1 MKLVSADGT
10 RNSGRV
16 GHRLKLKTNIG
27 KNMKLHEY
35 QAKKILKTFGIKV
48 PYRRI
53 ASKMEET
60 VYAAKKIF
68 KKTKKYICVIKA
80 QINAGGRGKGGGI
93 KIANS
98 IKDVYKKASK
108 IIGKKLVTN
117 QTNKKG
123 KIVKKVIISEE
134 VYKTSTVKNKEYY
147 LSLFSDRN
155 RYKNILIYSKEG
167 GIEIES
173 KKKSVFFKKIDPY
186 IGIQEFQIRKIAF
199 HLKMKDSALMNF
211 KLFLKNFYNAYIA
224 SDAYLLEI
232 NPLLITNK
240 NEILAIDA
248 KGILDENAIFRHID
262 YKSMVDSRELE
273 AKKSGLNFLKLD
285 GEVACMVNG
294 AGLAMAT
301 MDMIKLTGANPAN
314 FLDLGGQADFKRIKK
329 GLDLILKDK
338 KVKLILINIFGG
350 IVRCD
355 IVAEGILKFFEKKK
369 FINFPIII
377 RLEGTNVK
385 LAKKKLKKINCFYVS
400 SLEEAAMKIKVLL
413 LKH

>member
-1 MKLVSADGT
+1 M
-10 RNSGRV
+10 
-16 GHRLKLKTNIG
+16 NI
-27 KNMKLHEY
+27 HEY

-48 PYRRI
+48 PERI
-53 ASKMEET
+53 MASKMEET

-98 IKDVYKKASK
+98 IKDVYKKASN

-134 VYKTSTVKNKEYY
+134 VYTTGKNKEYY

-211 KLFLKNFYNAYIA
+211 KLFIKNFYNAYIA

-232 NPLLITNK
+232 NPLLITKK

-262 YKSMVDSRELE
+262 YKSMDWDDLDSRELE
-273 AKKSGLNFLKLD
+273 AKKAGLNFLKLD

-314 FLDLGGQADFKRIKK
+314 FLDLGGQADLKRIKK

-355 IVAEGILKFFEKKK
+355 IVAEGILKFFEKKN
-369 FINFPIII
+369 FINFPIIL

-385 LAKKKLKKINCFYVS
+385 LAKKKLKKLKKLNCFYVS

-413 LKH
+413 KKS

>member
-1 MKLVSADGT
+1 
-10 RNSGRV
+10 
-16 GHRLKLKTNIG
+16 
-27 KNMKLHEY
+27 MKLHEY

-48 PYRRI
+48 PESII

-60 VYAAKKIF
+60 VYAAKKMF

-80 QINAGGRGKGGGI
+80 QINAGGRGKVGGI
-93 KIANS
+93 KIAKS
-98 IKDVYKKASK
+98 IKDVYKKASN

-123 KIVKKVIISEE
+123 KMVKKVIISEE
-134 VYKTSTVKNKEYY
+134 VYTTGKNKEYY
-147 LSLFSDRN
+147 LSIFSDRN
-155 RYKNILIYSKEG
+155 RSKNILIYSKEG

-173 KKKSVFFKKIDPY
+173 KKKSVLFKKIDPY
-186 IGIQEFQIRKIAF
+186 IGIQEFQMRKIAF

-211 KLFLKNFYNAYIA
+211 KLFIKKFYNAYIA

-232 NPLLITNK
+232 NPLLITKK

-248 KGILDENAIFRHID
+248 KGILDENAIFRHLD
-262 YKSMVDSRELE
+262 YKSMDWDDLDSIELE
-273 AKKSGLNFLKLD
+273 AKKAGLNFLKLD

-314 FLDLGGQADFKRIKK
+314 FLDLGGQADFERIKT

-338 KVKLILINIFGG
+338 KVKLIFINIFGG

-369 FINFPIII
+369 NINFPIIL

-400 SLEEAAMKIKVLL
+400 SLEEAAIKIKVLL

>member
-1 MKLVSADGT
+1 
-10 RNSGRV
+10 
-16 GHRLKLKTNIG
+16 
-27 KNMKLHEY
+27 MKLHEY

-48 PYRRI
+48 PYRII

-98 IKDVYKKASK
+98 IKDVYKKASN

-123 KIVKKVIISEE
+123 KMVKKVIISEE
-134 VYKTSTVKNKEYY
+134 VYTTGKNKEYY
-147 LSLFSDRN
+147 LSIFSDRN

-186 IGIQEFQIRKIAF
+186 IGIQEFQMRKIAF
-199 HLKMKDSALMNF
+199 HLKMKDSALMNL

-232 NPLLITNK
+232 NPLLITKK

-248 KGILDENAIFRHID
+248 KGILDENAMFRHID
-262 YKSMVDSRELE
+262 YKSMDWDDLDSRELE
-273 AKKSGLNFLKLD
+273 AKKAGVNFLKLD

-314 FLDLGGQADFKRIKK
+314 FLDLGGQADLKRIKK

-355 IVAEGILKFFEKKK
+355 IVAEGILKFFEKKN
-369 FINFPIII
+369 FINLPIII

-385 LAKKKLKKINCFYVS
+385 LAKKKLKKINCFYVYVS

-413 LKH
+413 KKS

>member
-1 MKLVSADGT
+1 
-10 RNSGRV
+10 
-16 GHRLKLKTNIG
+16 
-27 KNMKLHEY
+27 MKLHEY

-48 PYRRI
+48 PYRII

-98 IKDVYKKASK
+98 IKDVYKKASN

-123 KIVKKVIISEE
+123 KMVKKVIISEE
-134 VYKTSTVKNKEYY
+134 VYTTGKNKEYY
-147 LSLFSDRN
+147 LSIFSDRN

-167 GIEIES
+167 GMEIES

-186 IGIQEFQIRKIAF
+186 IGIQEFQMRKIAF
-199 HLKMKDSALMNF
+199 HLKMKDSALMNL
-211 KLFLKNFYNAYIA
+211 KLFIKNFYNAYIA

-232 NPLLITNK
+232 NPLLITKK

-248 KGILDENAIFRHID
+248 KGILDENAMFRHID
-262 YKSMVDSRELE
+262 YKSMDWDDLDSRELE
-273 AKKSGLNFLKLD
+273 AKKAGVNFLKLD

-314 FLDLGGQADFKRIKK
+314 FLDLGGQADLKRIKK

-355 IVAEGILKFFEKKK
+355 IVAEGILKFFEKKN
-369 FINFPIII
+369 FINLPIII

-385 LAKKKLKKINCFYVS
+385 LAKKKLKKINCFYVY

-413 LKH
+413 KKS

>member
-1 MKLVSADGT
+1 
-10 RNSGRV
+10 
-16 GHRLKLKTNIG
+16 
-27 KNMKLHEY
+27 MKLHEY

-48 PYRRI
+48 PYRII

-98 IKDVYKKASK
+98 IKDVYKKASN

-123 KIVKKVIISEE
+123 KMVKKVIISEE
-134 VYKTSTVKNKEYY
+134 VYTTGKNKEYY
-147 LSLFSDRN
+147 LSIFSDRN

-186 IGIQEFQIRKIAF
+186 IGIQEFQMRKIAF
-199 HLKMKDSALMNF
+199 NLKMKDSALMNL
-211 KLFLKNFYNAYIA
+211 KLFIKNFYNAYIA

-248 KGILDENAIFRHID
+248 KGILDENAMFRHID
-262 YKSMVDSRELE
+262 YKSMDWDDLDSRELE
-273 AKKSGLNFLKLD
+273 AKKAGVNFLKLD

-338 KVKLILINIFGG
+338 KVKLIFINIFGG

-355 IVAEGILKFFEKKK
+355 IVAEGILKFFEKKN
-369 FINFPIII
+369 FINLPIII

-413 LKH
+413 KKS

>member
-1 MKLVSADGT
+1 
-10 RNSGRV
+10 
-16 GHRLKLKTNIG
+16 
-27 KNMKLHEY
+27 MKLHEY

-48 PYRRI
+48 PESI
-53 ASKMEET
+53 MASKMEET

-98 IKDVYKKASK
+98 IKDVYKKASN

-134 VYKTSTVKNKEYY
+134 VYTTGKNKEYY

-155 RYKNILIYSKEG
+155 RYKNIFIYSKEG

-199 HLKMKDSALMNF
+199 NLKMKDSALMNF
-211 KLFLKNFYNAYIA
+211 KLFIKNFYNAYIA
-224 SDAYLLEI
+224 SDAYLFEI
-232 NPLLITNK
+232 NPLLITKK

-248 KGILDENAIFRHID
+248 KGILDDNAIFRHID
-262 YKSMVDSRELE
+262 YKSMDWDDLDSRELE
-273 AKKSGLNFLKLD
+273 AKKAGLNFLKLD

-355 IVAEGILKFFEKKK
+355 IVAEGILKFFEKKN
-369 FINFPIII
+369 FINLPIIL

-385 LAKKKLKKINCFYVS
+385 LAKKKLKKLKKLNFFYVS

-413 LKH
+413 KKS

>member
-1 MKLVSADGT
+1 
-10 RNSGRV
+10 
-16 GHRLKLKTNIG
+16 
-27 KNMKLHEY
+27 MKLHEY

-48 PYRRI
+48 PYSII
-53 ASKMEET
+53 ASNLEET

-98 IKDVYKKASK
+98 IKDVYKKASN
-108 IIGKKLVTN
+108 ILGKKLVTN

-134 VYKTSTVKNKEYY
+134 VYNTSTGKNKEYY
-147 LSLFSDRN
+147 LKNKEYYFSLFSDRN

-167 GIEIES
+167 GMEIES
-173 KKKSVFFKKIDPY
+173 KKNSVLFKKIDPY

-199 HLKMKDSALMNF
+199 HLKMKDSAFINF
-211 KLFLKNFYNAYIA
+211 KLFIKNFYNAYIA

-248 KGILDENAIFRHID
+248 KGILDENALFRNID
-262 YKSMVDSRELE
+262 YKFRNKSRYEIE

-314 FLDLGGQADFKRIKK
+314 FLDLGGKADLKRINK

-355 IVAEGILKFFEKKK
+355 IVAEGILKFFEKKI
-369 FINFPIII
+369 FSFSLRQRNLPIII

-385 LAKKKLKKINCFYVS
+385 IAKKKLKKLKKRNCFYVS

-413 LKH
+413 FKH

>member
-1 MKLVSADGT
+1 
-10 RNSGRV
+10 
-16 GHRLKLKTNIG
+16 
-27 KNMKLHEY
+27 MKLHEY

-48 PYRRI
+48 PYRII
-53 ASKMEET
+53 AYKMEET
-60 VYAAKKIF
+60 VYAAKKLF

-98 IKDVYKKASK
+98 IKDVYKKASN

-123 KIVKKVIISEE
+123 KMVKKVIISEE
-134 VYKTSTVKNKEYY
+134 VYTTGQKKEYY
-147 LSLFSDRN
+147 LSIFSDRN

-167 GIEIES
+167 GMEIES

-186 IGIQEFQIRKIAF
+186 IGIQEFQMRKIAF
-199 HLKMKDSALMNF
+199 NLKMKDSALMNF
-211 KLFLKNFYNAYIA
+211 KLFIKNFYNAYIA

-232 NPLLITNK
+232 NPLLITKK

-248 KGILDENAIFRHID
+248 KGILDENAMFRHID
-262 YKSMVDSRELE
+262 YKSMDWDDLDSRELE
-273 AKKSGLNFLKLD
+273 AKKAGVNFLKLD

-314 FLDLGGQADFKRIKK
+314 FLDLGGQADLKRIKK
-329 GLDLILKDK
+329 GLDLILKAK

-350 IVRCD
+350 MVRCD

-369 FINFPIII
+369 FRNLPIII

-385 LAKKKLKKINCFYVS
+385 LAKKKLKKINCFYVD

-413 LKH
+413 KKS

>member
-1 MKLVSADGT
+1 
-10 RNSGRV
+10 
-16 GHRLKLKTNIG
+16 
-27 KNMKLHEY
+27 MKLHEY

-48 PYRRI
+48 PSRI
-53 ASKMEET
+53 LASKMEEI

-80 QINAGGRGKGGGI
+80 QISAGGRGKGGGI

-98 IKDVYKKASK
+98 IKDVYKKASN

-123 KIVKKVIISEE
+123 KMVKKVIISED
-134 VYKTSTVKNKEYY
+134 VYTTGKNKEYY
-147 LSLFSDRN
+147 LSIFSDRN

-186 IGIQEFQIRKIAF
+186 IGIQEFQMRKIAF

-211 KLFLKNFYNAYIA
+211 KLFIKNFYNAYIA

-232 NPLLITNK
+232 NPLLITKK

-248 KGILDENAIFRHID
+248 KGILDENAMFRHID
-262 YKSMVDSRELE
+262 YKSMDWDDLDSRELE
-273 AKKSGLNFLKLD
+273 AKKAGVNFLKLD

-314 FLDLGGQADFKRIKK
+314 FLDLGGQADLKRIKK

-355 IVAEGILKFFEKKK
+355 IVAEGILKFFEKKN
-369 FINFPIII
+369 FINLPIII

-413 LKH
+413 KKS

>member
-1 MKLVSADGT
+1 
-10 RNSGRV
+10 
-16 GHRLKLKTNIG
+16 
-27 KNMKLHEY
+27 MKLHEY

-48 PYRRI
+48 PYRI
-53 ASKMEET
+53 MASKMEET

-98 IKDVYKKASK
+98 IKDVYKKASN

-123 KIVKKVIISEE
+123 KMVKKVIISEE
-134 VYKTSTVKNKEYY
+134 VYTTGKNKEYY
-147 LSLFSDRN
+147 LSIFSDRN

-199 HLKMKDSALMNF
+199 HFKMKDSALMNL
-211 KLFLKNFYNAYIA
+211 KLFIKNFYNAYIS

-232 NPLLITNK
+232 NPLLITKK

-262 YKSMVDSRELE
+262 YKSMDCEDLDYRELE
-273 AKKSGLNFLKLD
+273 AKKAGLNFLKLD

-314 FLDLGGQADFKRIKK
+314 FLDLGGQADLKRIKK

-413 LKH
+413 KKSEVK

>member
-1 MKLVSADGT
+1 
-10 RNSGRV
+10 
-16 GHRLKLKTNIG
+16 
-27 KNMKLHEY
+27 MKLHEY

-48 PYRRI
+48 PYRII

-98 IKDVYKKASK
+98 IKDVYKKASN

-123 KIVKKVIISEE
+123 KMVKKVIISEE
-134 VYKTSTVKNKEYY
+134 VYTTGKNKEYY
-147 LSLFSDRN
+147 LSIFSDRN

-186 IGIQEFQIRKIAF
+186 IGIQEFQMRKIAF
-199 HLKMKDSALMNF
+199 NLKMKDSALMNL
-211 KLFLKNFYNAYIA
+211 KLFIKNFYNAYIA

-232 NPLLITNK
+232 NPLLITKK

-248 KGILDENAIFRHID
+248 KGILDENAMFRHID
-262 YKSMVDSRELE
+262 YKSMDWDDLDSRELE
-273 AKKSGLNFLKLD
+273 AKKAGVNFLKLD

-314 FLDLGGQADFKRIKK
+314 FLDLGGQADLKRIKK

-369 FINFPIII
+369 FINLPIII

-413 LKH
+413 KKS

>member
-1 MKLVSADGT
+1 
-10 RNSGRV
+10 
-16 GHRLKLKTNIG
+16 
-27 KNMKLHEY
+27 MKLHEY

-48 PYRRI
+48 PYRII

-98 IKDVYKKASK
+98 IKDVYKKASN

-123 KIVKKVIISEE
+123 KMVKKVIISEE
-134 VYKTSTVKNKEYY
+134 VYTTGKNKEYY
-147 LSLFSDRN
+147 LSIFSDRN

-186 IGIQEFQIRKIAF
+186 IGIQEFQMRKIAF
-199 HLKMKDSALMNF
+199 NLKMKDSALMNL
-211 KLFLKNFYNAYIA
+211 KLFIKNFYNAYIA

-232 NPLLITNK
+232 NPLLITKK

-248 KGILDENAIFRHID
+248 KGILDENAMFRHID
-262 YKSMVDSRELE
+262 YKSMDWDDLDSRELE
-273 AKKSGLNFLKLD
+273 AKKAGVNFLKLD

-314 FLDLGGQADFKRIKK
+314 FLDLGGQADLKRIKK

-355 IVAEGILKFFEKKK
+355 IVAEGILKFFEKKN
-369 FINFPIII
+369 FINLPIII

-413 LKH
+413 KKS